1 MAQADTE
8 CFLMDP
14 DNLQDQVDK
23 GNGDQ
28 QGNPTPKI
36 EDDIDIK
43 LAVQGSGT
51 SLPEPAR

>member
-1 MAQADTE
+1 MN
-8 CFLMDP
+8 P

-28 QGNPTPKI
+28 QGDPTPKI

-43 LAVQGSGT
+43 LAVQGSVR

>member
-1 MAQADTE
+1 MNS
-8 CFLMDP
+8 

-28 QGNPTPKI
+28 QGNPTPKR